1 MSSISECN
9 KPVYQHFLHPI
20 LQLQENKTHQVIFLY
35 GEITDRILI
44 FKKNWLETKLP
55 NKYLRWHS
63 YWNLELKG
71 FTLPVQN
78 AY

>member
-1 MSSISECN
+1 MSSISEYN

-44 FKKNWLETKLP
+44 F
-55 NKYLRWHS
+55 
-63 YWNLELKG
+63 
-71 FTLPVQN
+71 
-78 AY
+78 